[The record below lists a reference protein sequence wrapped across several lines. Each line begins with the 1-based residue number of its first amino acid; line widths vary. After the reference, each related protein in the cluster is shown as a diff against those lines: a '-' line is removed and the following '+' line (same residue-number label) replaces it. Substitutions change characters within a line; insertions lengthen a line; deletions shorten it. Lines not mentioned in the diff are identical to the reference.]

1 MIRTYL
7 LNIEELENISYDEAV
22 FSTRRREIIE
32 KRKQEDDKKRARAAE
47 LLLIYALRQLDPHVK
62 LPLVISE
69 EEKGKPFLE
78 TKLDLSDELKKA
90 GFRNGKVFFNISHA
104 HDFAAVSISNL
115 EIGVDI
121 EWIKRKAIEKPE
133 KLLHP
138 KEQETIAFIT
148 NPMEKQ
154 KYFFECWTLKE
165 AYLKQV
171 GTGINIKTDEIFV
184 EEDKIES
191 KTVKTKK
198 RYAHCSKPGE
208 VKNTDWHFDANYKIS
223 VCSMYK
229 DKDTSI
235 ENLSAEAFKNL
246 FL

>member
-7 LNIEELENISYDEAV
+7 LNIEELEKINFDEGL
-22 FSTRRREIIE
+22 FSDRRKEIIE
-32 KRKQEDDKKRARAAE
+32 KRKPENDKKLAKAAE
-47 LLLIYALRQLDPHVK
+47 ILLIHALKELDPNVE
-62 LPLVISE
+62 LPLQISE

-78 TKLDLSDELKKA
+78 TKIETSEELRKA
-90 GFRNGKVFFNISHA
+90 GFRAGKVYFSISHA
-104 HDFAAVSISNL
+104 HEYAAVSISDK
-115 EIGVDI
+115 EVGCDI

-133 KLLHP
+133 KLLYP

-171 GTGINIKTDEIFV
+171 GTGINVKTSEIYV
-184 EEDKIES
+184 SEDKVES
-191 KTVKTKK
+191 NTIKTKK

-208 VKNTDWHFDANYKIS
+208 IKNTDWKFDMNYKIS
-223 VCSMYK
+223 VCSMHK
-229 DKDTSI
+229 DKDTKI
-235 ENLSAEAFKNL
+235 AELKAEDFK
-246 FL
+246 